1 MGKLYFVGFLFSWFK
16 SAKIR
21 TPRLIIMSQYLI
33 YHVFMP
39 YGNKAFEHDFV
50 NVPEKEPI
58 RIVYEII
65 TIFLLDNF
73 GVRVQSLR

>member
-1 MGKLYFVGFLFSWFK
+1 
-16 SAKIR
+16 
-21 TPRLIIMSQYLI
+21 
-33 YHVFMP
+33 MP

-65 TIFLLDNF
+65 SPKCKDIYFYRADLSFL
-73 GVRVQSLR
+73 